1 MKWSFALRLAAVLMA
16 GTMAVSGCSSKA
28 PRDPADRPVN
38 PFKPKDDKRD
48 LLVKKPAVT
57 DEGLKQ
63 EAQQLYR
70 TARKSLDAG
79 DYTEAMTRYNAVTER
94 YPFTE
99 YATQAELDK
108 IYVLHH
114 DYKSDEALSAADRF
128 LRDHPRNPHADY
140 VQYLKGVIQTERD
153 AGLLQSLGV
162 DTTKQDVSNL
172 RKAYDEFSLLI
183 QKYPNSR
190 YNVDARARMIDLRN
204 RIAENEMSA
213 VRFYIKRGANLAA
226 ARRAEQ
232 IIVQYPGAPATLE
245 ALKVLSGNLRALNLQ
260 DDASRADQLL
270 AQQSR
275 KRYIETSIPA
285 NVVTAPAATAS
296 APVPPPPSDIAPAA
310 PAEPAKKP
318 GLLSRFVGLFSFLD
332 PDKNPGPEYVIQ
344 TGNAPAPATTAP
356 AATAATGTAA
366 TGSTTA
372 ASGGDAKTNAAA
384 PAPQKRKFIIG
395 IDADDSPSAPQPAV
409 SDAPATKA
417 GSSTSVPADV
427 PAKP

>member
-79 DYTEAMTRYNAVTER
+79 DYSEAMTRYNAVTER

-153 AGLLQSLGV
+153 AGLLQSIGM
-162 DTTKQDVSNL
+162 DTTQQDVSNL

-183 QKYPNSR
+183 QKYPASR

-204 RIAENEMSA
+204 RIAANEMYA

-245 ALKVLSGNLRALNLQ
+245 ALKVLGENLRALNLQ
-260 DDASRADQLL
+260 DDAGKADQLL
-270 AQQSR
+270 AQQNGQ
-275 KRYIETSIPA
+275 RYIETSIPA
-285 NVVTAPAATAS
+285 NTVTAPPPAAGAS
-296 APVPPPPSDIAPAA
+296 TLVPLSPAEAAPPA
-310 PAEPAKKP
+310 PAEPPQKP

-332 PDKNPGPEYVIQ
+332 PNKNPTPEYVIQ
-344 TGNAPAPATTAP
+344 TGNAPAASTTAP
-356 AATAATGTAA
+356 ATAATG
-366 TGSTTA
+366 
-372 ASGGDAKTNAAA
+372 KTAA
-384 PAPQKRKFIIG
+384 PAASDTQPDTTVQAPQKKPKFIVTING
-395 IDADDSPSAPQPAV
+395 DDETPAQKPAAPEASP
-409 SDAPATKA
+409 T
-417 GSSTSVPADV
+417 PADAA
-427 PAKP
+427 AKP